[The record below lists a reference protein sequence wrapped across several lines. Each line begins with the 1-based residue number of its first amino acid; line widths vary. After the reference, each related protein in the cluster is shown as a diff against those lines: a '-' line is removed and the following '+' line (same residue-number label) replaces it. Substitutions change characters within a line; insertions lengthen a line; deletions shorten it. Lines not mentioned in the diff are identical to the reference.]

1 MEKIDDNK
9 EIFKRYGIKNT
20 KQRNLIF
27 EILKQEKKPLTAE
40 EIFLKSRELDDTLS
54 LSTVYRA
61 LNTFVSKEIVV
72 KLALAED
79 NVSVFELNKI
89 NHEHYLLCVKCHKA
103 IEIGHCPLRLYEN
116 SLEESTDFDIIGHK
130 LEIYGYCPECRD
142 KK

>member
-1 MEKIDDNK
+1 MNNENF
-9 EIFKRYGIKNT
+9 FKKYGIKNT
-20 KQRNLIF
+20 KQRNIIL
-27 EILKQEKKPLTAE
+27 EILKQEKKPTTAE
-40 EIFLKSRELDDTLS
+40 EIFLKSKKIDDTIS
-54 LSTVYRA
+54 LSTVYRT
-61 LNTFVSKEIVV
+61 LNIFVSKEIVV
-72 KLALAED
+72 KLAVAED

-89 NHEHYLLCVKCHKA
+89 DHEHYLLCVECHKA